1 MCKRR
6 RLTLPATRP
15 ATRPATLP
23 ATLHALLHITDL
35 REALLAF
42 CFHDQRAL
50 MMTCAIRE
58 MSNTNE
64 MSTERIDVKTPAAC
78 DAIIIGY
85 IKAARA
91 RLSMICCT
99 DTPYFRWVMGLGWAS
114 SAMVVEETTGVW
126 RWDPMKLVDLCRHG
140 KTAMLEWVCFQHSGL
155 LLVPLRHE
163 IRVAAVK
170 QNNLDALK
178 IACSS
183 RGQMYWAR
191 QPRSS
196 ELVVIARQKGACEGI
211 LNYLKSRGVNI
222 PSA

>member
-1 MCKRR
+1 
-6 RLTLPATRP
+6 
-15 ATRPATLP
+15 
-23 ATLHALLHITDL
+23 
-35 REALLAF
+35 
-42 CFHDQRAL
+42 
-50 MMTCAIRE
+50 
-58 MSNTNE
+58 
-64 MSTERIDVKTPAAC
+64 
-78 DAIIIGY
+78 
-85 IKAARA
+85 
-91 RLSMICCT
+91 MICCT

-114 SAMVVEETTGVW
+114 SAMVEGS
-126 RWDPMKLVDLCRHG
+126 WDPMKLVDLCRHG

-178 IACSS
+178 IAGRS
-183 RGQMYWAR
+183 RGPMYWAR